1 MTPKSLLRMKE
12 AGSPAAELSQTGF
25 QPVRDDAMFSPGGRD
40 ASKVRRVVAC
50 SGKVYYDLEEARGD
64 RDDVAIVRLELLYP
78 FPETPLHDLRNK
90 YRSAQWVF
98 CQEEPQ
104 NMGAWTFVRDLF
116 PWVGNACRPAAAS
129 PATGSL
135 QRHKQEQADVVK
147 RALGS

>member
-116 PWVGNACRPAAAS
+116 PWAGNACRPAAAS

-147 RALGS
+147 RALAL